1 MGLACVHLAS
11 CTARSLLLA
20 ASASSFCAS
29 FIYLQSVTCSKL
41 RIFGVSKGF
50 EQAVD
55 GLWMMSLL
63 LRLAELLREVHRPVE
78 KRSTLSKRKR
88 DVAYLR
94 LAKVVVDLGQAVP
107 DALGVDTPPVVDPLL
122 GFTSSI
128 LGAAIL
134 WVHSSRAEDDDL

>member
-1 MGLACVHLAS
+1 
-11 CTARSLLLA
+11 
-20 ASASSFCAS
+20 
-29 FIYLQSVTCSKL
+29 
-41 RIFGVSKGF
+41 
-50 EQAVD
+50 
-55 GLWMMSLL
+55 MMSLL